1 MSTTKAAVY
10 LRQSMDRYG
19 DTLAVARQRKDCL
32 ALCEQRNWTPVEY
45 VDNDRSA
52 TNGKARPKY
61 QQMLADIAEGKIG
74 AVVVWDLDRLHR
86 QPRELEDFIEL
97 ADAHRL
103 ALATVT
109 GDCDLSTDN
118 GRLYARIKGAV
129 GKSETER
136 KAARQ
141 RAAARQ
147 KAEQGRPQWKRAFGY
162 VAGANGPEPD
172 LEIAPLVKQAYAA
185 LLAGSSLNDIAR
197 LFNEAGAYGQRW
209 MRPKDSQGNTVK
221 DAAQQLIRTPWSATT
236 VSLFLRKPRN
246 AGLRAYTDTK
256 TKGTEIIGKGTW
268 PGLVDEAMW
277 RAAQDK
283 LNAPGRAP
291 GRKSVRRHRLT
302 GVLRCGKPGCGGYL
316 SGQWVMQPT
325 GGKPGRPKTGEKR
338 CTSGQVAHS
347 ITYACKS
354 CRGVSV
360 RAEHVEP
367 LLNDIVGGRL
377 AMPDAIDLL
386 KAEVHDE
393 AEAEGIRLELETL
406 YSELDKLAVER
417 AEGLLTARQV
427 KISTDIFAEK
437 ITKLERRQQDQER
450 LRVFDGIALGTPEA
464 AAAVKKLSP
473 DRFRAVVDVLMAPTV
488 MPVGKGGRVF
498 DRQRL
503 NTNWHE

>member
-1 MSTTKAAVY
+1 MAI
-10 LRQSMDRYG
+10 
-19 DTLAVARQRKDCL
+19 ARQRKDCL

-52 TNGKARPKY
+52 TNGKVRPKY
-61 QQMLADIAEGKIG
+61 QRMLADIADGKID

-86 QPRELEDFIEL
+86 QPRELEDFIDL

-162 VAGANGPEPD
+162 VAGPDGPQPD
-172 LEIAPLVKQAYAA
+172 LETAPLVKQAYAA
-185 LLAGSSLNDIAR
+185 LLAGSSLNEIAR
-197 LFNEAGAYGQRW
+197 MFNAADAYGQRW
-209 MRPKDSQGNTVK
+209 VKPKDADGNTIK
-221 DAAQQLIRTPWSATT
+221 DAAPQLIRTPWTSTT

-246 AGLRAYTDTK
+246 AGLRSYTDVKANT
-256 TKGTEIIGKGTW
+256 TEIIGKGNW
-268 PGLVDEAMW
+268 PALVDEALW

-291 GRKSVRRHRLT
+291 GRKSVRQHPLT

-316 SGQWVMQPT
+316 AGQWVMQKT
-325 GGKPGRPKTGEKR
+325 GGKPGRPKAGQTKEPH
-338 CTSGQVAHS
+338 SGQVAHS
-347 ITYACKS
+347 IAYGCKR

-360 RAEHVEP
+360 RAEYVEP
-367 LLNDIVGGRL
+367 LLYELVGGRL
-377 AMPDAIDLL
+377 ARPDAAELV
-386 KAEVHDE
+386 KAETLDE
-393 AEAEGIRLELETL
+393 AEAEAIRGELATL
-406 YSELDKLAVER
+406 YGDLENIGVER
-417 AEGLLTARQV
+417 GQGLLTGKQA
-427 KISTDIFAEK
+427 KIATDIITGK
-437 ITKLERRQQDQER
+437 IAKLELRQQDQER
-450 LRVFDGIALGTPEA
+450 LHVFDGIPLGTPEA
-464 AAAVKKLSP
+464 VDAVNDLSP
-473 DRFRAVVDVLMAPTV
+473 DRFRAIVAVVMEPSVL
-488 MPVGKGGRVF
+488 PVGKSGRGF
-498 DRQRL
+498 DRDRL
-503 NTNWHE
+503 QPNWR